1 MTDQFETFR
10 CRREKTVGVP
20 EKSGIF
26 CVRKDDSGEQS
37 ITSLNGAF
45 TRGPDLRTV
54 PTGEVALPMDEG
66 GGQDAQ
72 ESAD

>member
-20 EKSGIF
+20 EKQGIF
-26 CVRKDDSGEQS
+26 CVRKDGTGEQS

-45 TRGPDLRTV
+45 TRGPDLQTV
-54 PTGEVALPMDEG
+54 PAGQEVQSMEEG
-66 GGQDAQ
+66 GGRDAQ